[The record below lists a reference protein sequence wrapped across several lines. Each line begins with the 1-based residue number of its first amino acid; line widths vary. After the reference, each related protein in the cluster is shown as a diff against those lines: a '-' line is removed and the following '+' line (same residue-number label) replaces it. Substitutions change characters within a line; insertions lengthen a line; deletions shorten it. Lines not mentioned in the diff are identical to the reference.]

1 MTNLT
6 AKDVENIKELYSNL
20 VKAELDDI
28 LNLAEPYI
36 KEIKR
41 FKQQLKVD
49 ENFNIFTAIAEKYRH
64 ENLHSDLL
72 KVILGNEKNN
82 IGNRDMFSKFLNY
95 IDISDDYKNEKEAFI
110 SDYDSIK
117 FQREYPIAIPL
128 KSKDEEDEYERGLI
142 DLLIYTDDACIIIE
156 NKVNGA
162 PDQPNQLGKYYM
174 HMEKNENKK
183 VLKIVYLTKEQNI
196 NLSSILN
203 KYNFT
208 KYAPGYNDKN
218 DIIQK
223 INNLLITL
231 PCVTMDNNGK
241 SFTNFLNDITLD
253 KDELD
258 NTTDK
263 NTTDAKKVFIDQY
276 KSLITS
282 IGGQVLMSEPEKNY
296 IESFMNEKD
305 KIQSAEKFKEI
316 WEHRAGII
324 SEFLI
329 DDRESIY
336 SEMEIAPDRTDICQ
350 KKITGKDITDE
361 VYLYYASNN
370 DEDNGYNIEF
380 GFRPPVDGNLFKKD
394 LANKLKKIFEPL
406 DTISHF
412 EFHPKVGLDPQK
424 AQEIKWVYAHVCDL
438 GNLTYEETK
447 KQLKKCLSFLDE
459 EAGKVLTSQ
468 KK

>member
-1 MTNLT
+1 MTKLT
-6 AKDVENIKELYSNL
+6 HNDVKNIKELYSNL

-36 KEIKR
+36 REIKR
-41 FKQQLKVD
+41 IKQQLKVD

-95 IDISDDYKNEKEAFI
+95 IGISDDYKNEKEAFI

-128 KSKDEEDEYERGLI
+128 KGKEDEYESGRI
-142 DLLIYTDDACIIIE
+142 DLLIDTNDACIIIE
-156 NKVNGA
+156 NKINGA

-174 HMEKNENKK
+174 HMAKTENKK

-196 NLSSILN
+196 DLSSIFG
-203 KYNFT
+203 KYNFN

-231 PCVTMDNNGK
+231 PCVTMEKDK
-241 SFTNFLNDITLD
+241 ESFTKFLEAITPAKNEHD
-253 KDELD
+253 
-258 NTTDK
+258 
-263 NTTDAKKVFIDQY
+263 NTTDAKKVFIKQY

-282 IGGQVLMSEPEKNY
+282 IGGQVLMSEPEKEF
-296 IESFMNEKD
+296 IRSFRDEKD
-305 KIQSAEKFKEI
+305 KIWSAEKFKEI

-394 LANKLKKIFEPL
+394 LANKLEKIFEPL

-412 EFHPKVGLDPQK
+412 EFDPKVGLDPKK

-447 KQLKKCLSFLDE
+447 QQLHKCLIFLE
-459 EAGKVLTSQ
+459 KEARKALKSQ